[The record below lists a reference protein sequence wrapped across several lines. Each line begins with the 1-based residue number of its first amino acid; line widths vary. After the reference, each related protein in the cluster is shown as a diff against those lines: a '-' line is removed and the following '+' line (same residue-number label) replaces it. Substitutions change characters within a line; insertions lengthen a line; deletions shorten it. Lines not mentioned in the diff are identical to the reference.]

1 MTIKREITAELLH
14 CANEY
19 PVITLIGPRQSG
31 KTTLVKKIFP
41 NHSYVNLE
49 NPEIKKIAV
58 NDPKTLFAHFPPPVI
73 FDEIQNVPELLSWIQ
88 VVVDDKPDKK
98 AQFILTGSHQMQL
111 RQSVTQSLAGRTA
124 LLKLLPFSMF
134 ELSDYV
140 NETERSTILLNGFMP
155 RLHDQNIRRERY
167 YQDYYLTYVERDVR
181 KLISIENQNTF
192 ELFLRLLAGRVG
204 NEINYSDISNQVG
217 ISSVQIKKW
226 ISILEA
232 SFIIFRLPPY
242 YANFGKRLTK
252 SPKIYFIEVGL
263 AAYLLGIE
271 NEQQLERDPAFGGL
285 FENMLIA
292 EALKQRLNAGKD
304 PALYFFRDHHQNE
317 VDLLYTIEGETTAV
331 EIKSSRTYN
340 QEFNKGIRYF
350 QKISK
355 TKNRGLVLY
364 DGDLQISNDTADV
377 INFRN
382 FFTRCK

>member
-1 MTIKREITAELLH
+1 MSIKREITAELLH
-14 CANEY
+14 CSKEY

-31 KTTLVKKIFP
+31 KTTLVKNVFFK
-41 NHSYVNLE
+41 HSYVNLE

-58 NDPKTLFAHFPPPVI
+58 DDPKTLLAHYPPPVI

-88 VVVDDKPDKK
+88 VIVDEKPDKK

-124 LLKLLPFSMF
+124 LLTLLPFSML

-140 NETERSTILLNGFMP
+140 NKTERSAMILNGFMP
-155 RLHDQNIRRERY
+155 RLHDQNIRRERFY
-167 YQDYYLTYVERDVR
+167 RDYYLTYVERDVR
-181 KLISIENQNTF
+181 KLISIENQNAF

-204 NEINYSDISNQVG
+204 NEINYTDISNQVG

-242 YANFGKRLTK
+242 YTNFGKRLTK

-285 FENMLIA
+285 FENMIIA
-292 EALKQRLNAGKD
+292 EALKQRLNVGKD

-317 VDLLYTIEGETTAV
+317 VDLLYTVDGNTTPV

-340 QEFNKGIRYF
+340 SEFTKGIKYF

-355 TKNRGLVLY
+355 TNNRGLVMY
-364 DGDLQISNDTADV
+364 DGDLQPSTDIAD
-377 INFRN
+377 FRN
-382 FFTRCK
+382 FRAVFTKT